1 MSEVTWFLY
10 RNGDR
15 YSVELFEYVPLS
27 RRLIEDKEYIEKAM
41 IVLFGEINKQFP
53 LTMMMLNKQ

>member
-1 MSEVTWFLY
+1 MSEVTWFVY
-10 RNGDR
+10 KNGDR
-15 YSVELFEYVPLS
+15 YSVELFEYVSLS